1 MFSYPLFDE
10 LAEQYNVTAAQ
21 VVLRW
26 ILQKGINVNAMSTKR
41 ANLEA
46 NFDIMKFSLSNVD
59 MNSIDQLGKLA
70 VRIVDKSLV
79 PWAPDWD

>member
-1 MFSYPLFDE
+1 MCIRDR
-10 LAEQYNVTAAQ
+10 YNVTAAQ

-46 NFDIMKFSLSNVD
+46 NFDIMTFSLSNVD
-59 MNSIDQLGKLA
+59 MNKIDQLGKHA
-70 VRIVDKSLV
+70 MRIVDKSLV